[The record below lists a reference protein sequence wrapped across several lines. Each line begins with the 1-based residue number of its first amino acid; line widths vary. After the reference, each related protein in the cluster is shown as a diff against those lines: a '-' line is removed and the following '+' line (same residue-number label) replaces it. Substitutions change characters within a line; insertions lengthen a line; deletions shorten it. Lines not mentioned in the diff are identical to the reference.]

1 MNRQALHLKAGYDS
15 IGSLQRSQITSSL
28 PSFFS
33 FSKNFNGW
41 TLTAMWP
48 NFCCLKTLLE
58 KVQSPSLAFTR
69 ARKQRSGKWC
79 VAGVWALIR
88 RELKLGGKIF
98 GSLIVITRT
107 KYLAFPQLHY
117 FFMPKNSR
125 SFKGD
130 KIKQKIRIFRF
141 HYFVPKQLQR
151 EKEKNKL
158 CVCVCIY
165 IY

>member
-1 MNRQALHLKAGYDS
+1 VDGYPHRYRGRTFAVS
-15 IGSLQRSQITSSL
+15 RS
-28 PSFFS
+28 
-33 FSKNFNGW
+33 
-41 TLTAMWP
+41 
-48 NFCCLKTLLE
+48 LLE

-130 KIKQKIRIFRF
+130 DKSKRF
-141 HYFVPKQLQR
+141 AFSDSTTLCPSNLIQR
-151 EKEKNKL
+151 EKEKKTS
-158 CVCVCIY
+158 CVCVYIY
-165 IY
+165 IYIYIYICIK